1 VLGVTFDAHTIDPFA
16 KPTAASPSRREPRM
30 LWGPYKGQPIRLI
43 PASDL
48 KRIFKGMRRTPGN
61 EWLVKAIKRELE
73 KVARP

>member
-1 VLGVTFDAHTIDPFA
+1 
-16 KPTAASPSRREPRM
+16 M